1 MIIRKSP
8 DELAIMA
15 RAGKVVARMHE
26 VVRDAI
32 RPGISTAELDE
43 IAENEVRRAGAIPS
57 FKGYGGTRMAP
68 PFPGTLCISIN
79 DEIVHGIPSSSRVVR
94 QGDLVKIDA
103 GAIVDGYHGDSAA
116 TWVVGEAPSDVLDLV
131 ARTRAAMWAGL
142 LAAQRGNRLTDIS
155 ASVEALAKPHGYG
168 VVKEYVGHGIG
179 RALHEDP
186 QVPNYGRAGRGPKL
200 VAGLVLAVEP
210 MFNLGSAATAVL
222 DDEWTVVT
230 ADGALSS
237 HWEHTVA
244 ITEHGPWVLTARS
257 DEPEWPLQEPGRVPT
272 ASEPWRSQHVV
283 SGAPTREPVIKESA

>member
-1 MIIRKSP
+1 
-8 DELAIMA
+8 
-15 RAGKVVARMHE
+15 
-26 VVRDAI
+26 
-32 RPGISTAELDE
+32 
-43 IAENEVRRAGAIPS
+43 
-57 FKGYGGTRMAP
+57 MAP

-79 DEIVHGIPSSSRVVR
+79 DEIVHGIPSSSRFVR

-257 DEPEWPLQEPGRVPT
+257 DEPEWPLQEPLRVPT